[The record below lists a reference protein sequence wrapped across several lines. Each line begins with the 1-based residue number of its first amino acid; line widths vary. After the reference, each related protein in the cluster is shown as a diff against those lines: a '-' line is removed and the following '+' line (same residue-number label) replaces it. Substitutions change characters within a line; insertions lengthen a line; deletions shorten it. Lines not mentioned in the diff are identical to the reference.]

1 MAERLAGRDSAVN
14 PGKVL
19 QAGRRP
25 AGKRTAAEVRAGR
38 TVSRVS
44 ISPYYKGEIFLVLRR
59 LPSQAQREIFGN
71 IIRGARNRRG
81 LTQEDLAELMGCS
94 AHWIHKVERGKSDL
108 NWMDTLRLTVILDLN
123 AAEIV
128 EEVNVH
134 VPIPAHRK

>member
-1 MAERLAGRDSAVN
+1 MAKWPAGRDSAAN
-14 PGKVL
+14 PGKSL
-19 QAGRRP
+19 QTGRCP
-25 AGKRTAAEVRAGR
+25 AEKTHSGGSMR
-38 TVSRVS
+38 RVVCRIS

-71 IIRGARNRRG
+71 IIRSARNRRG
-81 LTQEDLAELMGCS
+81 LTQEDLAELMSCS

-108 NWMDTLRLTVILDLN
+108 NWIDTLRLTVILDLN

>member
-1 MAERLAGRDSAVN
+1 M
-14 PGKVL
+14 
-19 QAGRRP
+19 RRVVC
-25 AGKRTAAEVRAGR
+25 RI
-38 TVSRVS
+38 S

-71 IIRGARNRRG
+71 IIRSARNRRG
-81 LTQEDLAELMGCS
+81 LTQEDLAELMSCS

-108 NWMDTLRLTVILDLN
+108 NWIDTLRLTVILDLN